1 MREKTI
7 TRNNLIQS
15 LITGTI
21 LGALVLGAPLG
32 WFAHRFYSEQR
43 LAKVLI
49 CREKNQDKPV
59 SVVDSICGSW
69 F

>member
-15 LITGTI
+15 LITGFI
-21 LGALVLGAPLG
+21 LGTLVLGLPLG

-49 CREKNQDKPV
+49 CREKNQDKPIN
-59 SVVDSICGSW
+59 VVDSLCGNW

>member
-1 MREKTI
+1 MTENTI
-7 TRNNLIQS
+7 KRHNLIQS
-15 LITGTI
+15 LITGVI
-21 LGALVLGAPLG
+21 LGALILGAPLG

-49 CREKNQDKPV
+49 CREKNQDKPA
-59 SVVDSICGSW
+59 SVVDSMCGTW